1 MNLTRHTYTIRLNPR
16 EHDLLNQAL
25 DVITDAQR
33 EALIKCDR
41 SGRAGYQNFSG
52 RSPANRMLIIR
63 RALQHGLTTVAHELG
78 IDIDRSN
85 IPAQQSLER
94 LGQIIIND
102 AKDAKDAK

>member
-41 SGRAGYQNFSG
+41 SGRSGYQNFSG
-52 RSPANRMLIIR
+52 RSPADRMLIIR
-63 RALQHGLTTVAHELG
+63 RALQHGLTTVARELD
-78 IDIDRSN
+78 IDIDASN
-85 IPAQQSLER
+85 TPIQQSLER
-94 LGQIIIND
+94 LGQRIIND
-102 AKDAKDAK
+102 DKGAKDAK